1 MTRTTN
7 WLIETEGLARTYQMG
22 TAQVRALGGVD
33 LRIAPGE
40 FVALMGPSG
49 SGKSTLM
56 HLLGCLDTPTAGRYW
71 LEGEDVSAL
80 SSDERARM
88 RNARVGFVF
97 QTFNLLPRLS
107 ALENVMLP
115 LLYGGT
121 ARDAGDRAARALAHV
136 ELAHRARHRP
146 TELSG
151 GECQRV
157 AIARALV
164 TEPAIILADEPTGN
178 LDSLTGAGIMRLL
191 GELNAEGRTLLVV
204 THSAEVAARAGRVL
218 YMCDGRLVGSPAAG
232 SGPPP
237 VEALLHTL
245 EGEPAHVAA

>member
-7 WLIETEGLARTYQMG
+7 WLIETDGLARTFQMG
-22 TAQVRALGGVD
+22 STQVRALCGVD
-33 LRIAPGE
+33 VRLARGD

-56 HLLGCLDTPTAGRYW
+56 HLLGCLDTPTAGHYW
-71 LEGEDVSAL
+71 LEGRDVSTL
-80 SSDERARM
+80 SGDERARV

-97 QTFNLLPRLS
+97 QTFNLLPRLT

-115 LLYGGT
+115 LLYQGP
-121 ARDAGDRAARALAHV
+121 ARGAEEHAARALARV
-136 ELAHRARHRP
+136 GLDHRADHRP
-146 TELSG
+146 TEMSG

-164 TEPAIILADEPTGN
+164 AEPAIILADEPTGN
-178 LDSLTGAGIMRLL
+178 LDSVTGDALMRLL

-204 THSAEVAARAGRVL
+204 THSAQVAAHAGRL
-218 YMCDGRLVGSPAAG
+218 LHMCDGRIVPSPTAD
-232 SGPPP
+232 SGRATQP
-237 VEALLHTL
+237 LR
-245 EGEPAHVAA
+245 GESAHVTA